1 MKTKLLVLFWACL
14 LLTGGQLYSVN
25 QMELINTLYG
35 EFNGSWFGE
44 QLVSMDYNGDGYD
57 DVIVHAPNWNPNG
70 VYNNGQCWGKIYFY
84 WGGPNM
90 DNIPDFVMEGTQNW
104 EL

>member
-14 LLTGGQLYSVN
+14 LLTGVQLYSVN

-35 EFNGSWFGE
+35 EFNGSYFGHRV
-44 QLVSMDYNGDGYD
+44 VSMGYNGDGYE
-57 DVIVHAPNWNPNG
+57 DVIVHSRDWNPNG
-70 VYNNGQCWGKIYFY
+70 VYNSTQCWGKIYFY

-90 DNIPDFVMEGTQNW
+90 DNIPDFVMEGTQYW